1 MKRFL
6 ANNVLRSL
14 ALLISFLFFQ
24 ELSAQENTLKLVPE
38 IPTASFGDRQS
49 LLENG
54 KVNMAFGDYTKS
66 LKLFELKNNDISFPI
81 ELSYNSLG
89 GVQVNDWGGRL
100 GISWSP
106 GFEVKISRQVFGNP
120 DAAHQGLKD
129 EPLAIM
135 GAETEETY
143 TKIQGINKVGTV
155 GQTVDGEY
163 DVYNVSLNGTNLNFI
178 VKQDTGILLNHTEGY
193 VVRKVNN
200 SDHDFLIIDNNGTK
214 YFFGGEYFETYK
226 EFDAGF
232 GANNTGPIKIGWY
245 LKKIES
251 VKGDVISFIYSMT
264 NYRSLVNVADQAD
277 MCLESDIDVA
287 HLKEFYQIIT
297 ILNERYF
304 GTPHTQPTF
313 YTYSSCVL
321 EQIESGD
328 IKAVFSKMPR
338 NDLVNEYIYSNVQL
352 LYRNNIFKEFVF
364 EYDNVTSE
372 DFGFEKSRFNNLNY
386 LSADSDRIPLRK
398 RYFLKSIS
406 ELNPFQSPLKLFG
419 FEYKN
424 KELLPPR
431 YSYRQDL
438 LGYPTNRFSPSEF
451 PEIPLRKF
459 VDEYNR
465 RYPLFPMEY
474 ILSDRSA
481 DTTFNNTA
489 VLIKLENFLKGTEEI
504 TYETNKID
512 RVNEVV
518 NYAKYS
524 KTTQNEISPTEYWA
538 GESFNHKGG
547 ALEIQVDLQYRLPS
561 LPSPE
566 SMDQYFIHVA
576 LYDIDNNT
584 FLDLPALLKRSSNID
599 NSPVF
604 GKNYLYADLVRPKF
618 SLKTELPIPA
628 GNYELVVD
636 ILNSDLY
643 CRVDINYIT
652 GTATKIADKF
662 YGIRVKEINY
672 KTIGTAASSIKKQY
686 VYQVPQLNPDNSF
699 VMTGKSSLASAGG
712 VDLEPRGF
720 IGLYRSYKY
729 DNEGTEPGGI
739 GGGTFYYDYTL
750 RYRTMVGQSLFQNN
764 LHSGRAYIYSHVT
777 EVVNNESFIISS
789 YYTDPAVTALQLFGI
804 DDDFY
809 KHAFQ
814 NGWRTGLTYETN
826 SGIKVGGY
834 FSVKRKIVY
843 EYQSNYLRAFRNY
856 FSKIVE
862 DIPIR
867 VGLTLTQKL
876 NRYNLYVYNNFS
888 IWNYLK
894 RTKTTDYNADGSTV
908 VSEENFYNNLDKLL
922 SRSDV
927 IDSRGETITTS
938 YSRVAS
944 NINVPLYKKMYDRN
958 ILSPAIETR
967 QSNNRNITLST
978 QKNKYKEYAPNI
990 FLLDSIQLSKR
1001 TNAIAEETVIKT
1013 YSKTKFKPI
1022 EYKKNGE
1029 QWTVVLWGYGEE
1041 YPVIEIKNATYAEV
1055 VAVLTPAGIDNLNA
1069 ASHTEATMETLIKAA
1084 ADKLRGN
1091 SGMAKAMI
1099 KNYTYKPLVGMT
1111 SKTDARGVTE
1121 YYEYDGMQR
1130 LQKILDQ
1137 FKYINKTF
1145 DYNFRA
1151 N

>member
-143 TKIQGINKVGTV
+143 TKIQGINKVGTT
-155 GQTVDGEY
+155 GQSVDGEY
-163 DVYNVSLNGTNLNFI
+163 DVYSVSLNGANLNFI

-193 VVRKVNN
+193 VIRKINN

-232 GANNTGPIKIGWY
+232 GANITGPIKIGWY

-251 VKGDVISFIYSMT
+251 VKGGIMSFFYSTT

-277 MCLESDIDVA
+277 MCLESDIDAFAYIPRV
-287 HLKEFYQIIT
+287 QWN
-297 ILNERYF
+297 ILFSERYF

-313 YTYSSCVL
+313 YTYASCVL
-321 EQIESGD
+321 ERIDGGD
-328 IKAVFSKMPR
+328 TKAVFSKIPR
-338 NDLVNEYIYSNVQL
+338 NDIAGEYLYSNVQL
-352 LYRNNIFKEFVF
+352 LYKNNIYKDFSLI
-364 EYDNVTSE
+364 YDEVVAG
-372 DFGFEKSRFNNLNY
+372 DFSPAEKFRFNNLDY
-386 LSADSDRIPLRK
+386 LSDESDKAPLRK
-398 RYFLKSIS
+398 RYFLKSIL
-406 ELNPFQSPLKLFG
+406 EVNPFQSPLKLFG

-438 LGYPTNRFSPSEF
+438 LGYPINRLNQSAF
-451 PEIPLRKF
+451 PEVPLRTF

-465 RYPLFPMEY
+465 RYPAFPMSY
-474 ILSDRSA
+474 KLSDRSA
-481 DTTFNNTA
+481 DTTFNTIGT
-489 VLIKLENFLKGTEEI
+489 LIKLENFLKGTEEI
-504 TYETNKID
+504 LYETNKIY
-512 RVNEVV
+512 RVNEIIS
-518 NYAKYS
+518 YASYN
-524 KTTQNEISPTEYWA
+524 KTTENETSPTEYWA

-547 ALEIQVDLQYRLPS
+547 PLEIQADLQYRLPS

-566 SMDQYFIHVA
+566 SMDQYFVHVA
-576 LYDIDNNT
+576 LYDIDNNK
-584 FLDLPALLKRSSNID
+584 FLDLPFLMQQTAFVDESV
-599 NSPVF
+599 VF
-604 GKNYLYADLVRPKF
+604 GKNYLYADLSMPKF
-618 SLKTELPIPA
+618 NLKTKLPVPA
-628 GNYELVVD
+628 GNYELAVD
-636 ILNSDLY
+636 ILNSNLY
-643 CRVDINYIT
+643 CRVGINYISGIT
-652 GTATKIADKF
+652 TKTAHNF
-662 YGIRVKEINY
+662 YGVRVKEINY
-672 KTIGTAASSIKKQY
+672 KTIGSGTSSLRKQY
-686 VYQVPQLNPDNSF
+686 LYEMPQFDLENSF
-699 VMTGKSSLASAGG
+699 VMTGKSSLVSAGG
-712 VDLEPRGF
+712 VDIEPRSF
-720 IGLYRSYKY
+720 IGLYSSHKIY
-729 DNEGTEPGGI
+729 ETSPGTAGSVNLE
-739 GGGTFYYDYTL
+739 FDL
-750 RYRTMVGQSLFQNN
+750 KYRTMVGESLFQNS

-777 EVVNNESFIISS
+777 EVVNNESFTSS
-789 YYTDPAVTALQLFGI
+789 LYYTDPAVAALQLFGV

-814 NGWRTGLTYETN
+814 NGWRTGLTYQTN
-826 SGIKVGGY
+826 VGTKVAGN
-834 FSVKRKIVY
+834 FFLKRKTTH
-843 EYQSNYLRAFRNY
+843 EYQANYLRAFQNY

-862 DIPIR
+862 DLVLERPM
-867 VGLTLTQKL
+867 TLTEKL
-876 NRYNLYVYNNFS
+876 NRFNLYTYNNFS
-888 IWNYLK
+888 IWHYLK

-927 IDSRGETITTS
+927 IDSRGETITTN

-944 NINVPLYKKMYDRN
+944 NIDVPLYKKMYDRN

-1013 YSKTKFKPI
+1013 YSKTKFKPV

-1069 ASHTEATMETLIKAA
+1069 ASLTEATMETLIKAA

-1091 SGMAKAMI
+1091 SSMAKAMI
-1099 KNYTYKPLVGMT
+1099 NSYTYKPLVGMT